1 MIRITDQ
8 YFWNF
13 VFGLFFVILIAMAT
27 IVLETEARMSYKE
40 LTITDFT
47 LITLA
52 TWRLVRL
59 LSYDGVTKWFREQ
72 FYDVK
77 KVGKGFIL
85 EKPKYGPRRTMADFL
100 GCPSCTSAWLAALV
114 VFCYLLTPYAYY
126 ATIFL
131 SISAVASFLQM
142 TSNLITAQT
151 EKIEGELE

>member
-1 MIRITDQ
+1 MIRVTDQ

-13 VFGLFFVILIAMAT
+13 VFGLFFVILVTMGT

-40 LTITDFT
+40 LSVTDFA

-59 LSYDGVTKWFREQ
+59 FSYDTTTKWFREQ

-77 KVGKGFIL
+77 KAGKGYVL
-85 EKPKYGPRRTMADFL
+85 EKPAYGPRRTMADFL
-100 GCPSCTSAWLAALV
+100 SSPWCTSVWFAALV

-126 ATIFL
+126 VTIFL
-131 SISAVASFLQM
+131 SISAIASFLQL
-142 TSNLITAQT
+142 TSNLVTAQT
-151 EKIEGELE
+151 EKIEGEME